1 MSNVTKVPSTALA
14 DRLAAVTK
22 DGSDLLTPLMAFAA
36 EARNALRDFDTEVD
50 AAGLGEEQLQEAA
63 EPLGALHEVV
73 FTIFTTAHDF
83 LGMLFPLAEESAQH
97 PEAA

>member
-1 MSNVTKVPSTALA
+1 MSNVTKVPSPALA

-36 EARNALRDFDTEVD
+36 EARHTLRDFDTEVD
-50 AAGLGEEQLQEAA
+50 AAGLDEEQLQESA

-73 FTIFTTAHDF
+73 FTIFKTAHDF
-83 LGMLFPLAEESAQH
+83 LGMLFSLAEESAQH
-97 PEAA
+97 SEAA